1 MRIVKIAAAF
11 IIFLSLIVIL
21 IQGKDLLIPFI
32 LALIIWFIIKE
43 TRDQFSKV
51 KFVKQKFPFWLR
63 SLISALFVF
72 SILGL
77 VIQMLSVNISL
88 LSKLLPQYSENAQHI
103 IELLNKEFG
112 INISETFDGMYKNF
126 DFQAIVGTLLSS
138 ITSIFS
144 NTFMILLYMLFLF
157 LEEFAF
163 MNKIK
168 AVYPQKERFER
179 VNSLLKKVDKSIGS
193 YLLLKTLVSVM
204 TGVLSYIAMLF
215 IGVDAALFWA
225 FLIFL
230 LNYIPTIG
238 SLLGTLFPATFALM
252 QYGELMPFVWVLI
265 AVGVIQVIVGNII
278 EPKIMGDSLNISAL
292 VVIMTLS
299 FWGLVWGVI
308 GMILSVPITV
318 IIIIICAEFPKTR
331 FIAIMLSDKGSIGE
345 KQEE

>member
-11 IIFLSLIVIL
+11 IIFLALIVVL
-21 IQGKDLLIPFI
+21 VQGQSLLIPFI

-43 TRDQFSKV
+43 TRDQFSKI
-51 KFVKQKFPFWLR
+51 KFVKNKFPFWLR

-72 SILGL
+72 SVLGL
-77 VIQMLSVNISL
+77 VIRMLSVNISL
-88 LSKLLPQYSENAQHI
+88 LSELLPQYGDNAQHI
-103 IELLNKEFG
+103 IDMLNQRFG
-112 INISETFDGMYKNF
+112 INIAETFDGLYENF
-126 DFQAIVGTLLSS
+126 DFQSIVGALLSS

-157 LEEFAF
+157 LEEFSF
-163 MNKIK
+163 LGKVK

-179 VNSLLKKVDKSIGS
+179 VDSLLKKIDKSIGS
-193 YLLLKTLVSVM
+193 YLLLKTLVSIL
-204 TGVLSYIAMLF
+204 TGVLSYIAMLI

-252 QYGELMPFVWVLI
+252 QYGDLMPFFAVLA
-265 AVGVIQVIVGNII
+265 AVGIIQVIVGNII
-278 EPKIMGDSLNISAL
+278 EPKIMGDSLNISSL
-292 VVIMTLS
+292 VVVLTLS
-299 FWGLVWGVI
+299 FWGLIWGVI

-331 FIAIMLSDKGSIGE
+331 FIAIMLSDKGNIGE
-345 KQEE
+345 KQ

>member
-1 MRIVKIAAAF
+1 
-11 IIFLSLIVIL
+11 
-21 IQGKDLLIPFI
+21 
-32 LALIIWFIIKE
+32 
-43 TRDQFSKV
+43 
-51 KFVKQKFPFWLR
+51 
-63 SLISALFVF
+63 
-72 SILGL
+72 
-77 VIQMLSVNISL
+77 
-88 LSKLLPQYSENAQHI
+88 
-103 IELLNKEFG
+103 
-112 INISETFDGMYKNF
+112 
-126 DFQAIVGTLLSS
+126 
-138 ITSIFS
+138 
-144 NTFMILLYMLFLF
+144 
-157 LEEFAF
+157 
-163 MNKIK
+163 
-168 AVYPQKERFER
+168 
-179 VNSLLKKVDKSIGS
+179 
-193 YLLLKTLVSVM
+193 M

-265 AVGVIQVIVGNII
+265 AVGVIQIIVGNII

-292 VVIMTLS
+292 VVILTLS